1 MKLDEVFEYKAIIEQ
16 ENVAGISDAAD
27 AEAFLARIDKR
38 PRKTGQPAVA
48 TAVDKLEKRIGDSD
62 GDEDLEAALE
72 VLKTWQQ
79 DNPLKIRKSPTD
91 YDHQRQDRTNA
102 AGSRYSTFHVGP
114 RNSPF

>member
-1 MKLDEVFEYKAIIEQ
+1 MKLNEVFEYNVIIEQ

-27 AEAFLARIDKR
+27 AQAFLARIDKR

-48 TAVDKLEKRIGDSD
+48 DAIAKLDKRIGDSD

-72 VLKTWQQ
+72 ILKTWQQ
-79 DNPLKIRKSPTD
+79 DNPLRIRKSPTD
-91 YDHQRQDRTNA
+91 FDHDNRNRTST
-102 AGSRYSTFHVGP
+102 AGSRPGSFHSGP

>member
-1 MKLDEVFEYKAIIEQ
+1 MKLSEVYEFKAIIEQ

-27 AEAFLARIDKR
+27 AKAFLARIDKR

-48 TAVDKLEKRIGDSD
+48 DAIAKLDKRIGDSD
-62 GDEDLEAALE
+62 GDEDLEAALT

-91 YDHQRQDRTNA
+91 FDHQNQDRTNS
-102 AGSRYSTFHVGP
+102 AGSRYNTFHVGP

>member
-1 MKLDEVFEYKAIIEQ
+1 MKLNEVYEFKAIIEQ
-16 ENVAGISDAAD
+16 ENVAGISDVAD
-27 AEAFLARIDKR
+27 AKAFLARIDKR

-48 TAVDKLEKRIGDSD
+48 DAIAKLDKRIGDSD
-62 GDEDLEAALE
+62 GDEDLEAALT

-91 YDHQRQDRTNA
+91 FDHQRQDRTNS

>member
-1 MKLDEVFEYKAIIEQ
+1 MKLNEVFEYTAIIEQ

-27 AEAFLARIDKR
+27 AKAFLGRIDKR

-48 TAVDKLEKRIGDSD
+48 DAISKLEKRIGDSD

-79 DNPLKIRKSPTD
+79 DNPLRIRKSPTD
-91 YDHQRQDRTNA
+91 FDKERSNRGH
-102 AGSRYSTFHVGP
+102 AGSSYNTFHVGP